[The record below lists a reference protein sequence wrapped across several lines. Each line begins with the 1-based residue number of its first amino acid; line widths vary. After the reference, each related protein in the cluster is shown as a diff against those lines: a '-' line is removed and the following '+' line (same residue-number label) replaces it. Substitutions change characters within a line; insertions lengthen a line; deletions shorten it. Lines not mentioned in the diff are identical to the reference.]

1 MVLLGTLVNA
11 ACIAIGAIVG
21 RFLQNI
27 PEKVKET
34 VMSGIGLAV
43 AVMGLQMTF
52 KSEQY
57 LIVILSIVI
66 GAVIGEWIDIEKH
79 LNALGKW
86 IESKMKQTEGTSI
99 SQGFVTAT
107 LIFCIGAMSILGALD
122 SGIRNDH
129 TVLITKAIIDGFT
142 AIILSSTLGIGV
154 LFSAIPIIL
163 YEGVIAL
170 LATQIDRWIPSGLM
184 DMFIA
189 EMTAT
194 GGLMIAVI
202 GLNIMGLTKIRAA
215 NLLPGI
221 LVVGIFVSFV
231 YLFL

>member
-66 GAVIGEWIDIEKH
+66 GAVIGEWIDIERH

-154 LFSAIPIIL
+154 LFSAVPIIL

>member
-86 IESKMKQTEGTSI
+86 IESKMKQTEGMSV

-154 LFSAIPIIL
+154 LFSAVPIIL

-202 GLNIMGLTKIRAA
+202 GLNIIGLTKIRAA